1 MLHIYHTADLVC
13 RLYSRD
19 DDDDDDDDD
28 DGKDDAITDSDD
40 SNKV

>member
-19 DDDDDDDDD
+19 DDDDDDDD
-28 DGKDDAITDSDD
+28 GKDDAITDSDD

>member
-28 DGKDDAITDSDD
+28 GKDDAITDSDD